1 MVAALPPVPA
11 CVLFAVA
18 VRNPGSICSG
28 VPGFSRMMPN
38 VHLPPAFFRWVSGK
52 ITPRTLSGS
61 TSQRFCGSRANFSD
75 VRCGG
80 RTRPCIARMRDA
92 RVKKSCCFLPPPSCV
107 FAIFRIPTCFGRRQT
122 GWDAFVPPSDEI
134 GRGDSPPLPPCHAR
148 EDGKNRA
155 FYLPS
160 ANIVRSLDFNAG
172 KVTFMPAL

>member
-80 RTRPCIARMRDA
+80 RTRTCIARMRDA
-92 RVKKSCCFLPPPSCV
+92 PCEKVVCFLPPPSRA
-107 FAIFRIPTCFGRRQT
+107 FAIFRFPACPGLRRTGAFRSRAGSGRNWAGRP
-122 GWDAFVPPSDEI
+122 PPSAVPCSGGWQKPCIE
-134 GRGDSPPLPPCHAR
+134 PPVG
-148 EDGKNRA
+148 EYRA
-155 FYLPS
+155 VFG
-160 ANIVRSLDFNAG
+160 F
-172 KVTFMPAL
+172 